1 MRVRVSPRAQKF
13 INMFKLKSFGND
25 FVWTPELAYIIG
37 LLVTD
42 GCLSKDGR
50 HIIMRSS
57 EKSLLKTFKK
67 CLKIKNKIGKTKKG
81 KIVSY
86 RIQFGNT
93 QFYNWLLK
101 IGLTPAKTYTIN
113 KIKIPE
119 LYFKDFLRGHLDGDG
134 NILFYKDHYNF
145 YKGRNYNNQRVF
157 VRFISASK
165 KHLNWLRQEII
176 KLVGVK
182 GAFIMNRPKSMNR
195 VFMYEIKFAK
205 KESIKLLKWIYYK
218 KDIPCLK
225 RKRNIAERAI
235 KMILKE
241 KRRKYKFVK

>member
-1 MRVRVSPRAQKF
+1 
-13 INMFKLKSFGND
+13 MFKLKSFRNN
-25 FVWTPELAYIIG
+25 FVWTPELTYAIG

-42 GCLSKDGR
+42 ECLSKDSR

-57 EKSLLKTFKK
+57 EKSLLKIFKK

-86 RIQFGNT
+86 RIQFGNK

-134 NILFYKDHYNF
+134 NMVIFYFIQIVIIFIKD
-145 YKGRNYNNQRVF
+145 V
-157 VRFISASK
+157 II
-165 KHLNWLRQEII
+165 II
-176 KLVGVK
+176 KEFL
-182 GAFIMNRPKSMNR
+182 
-195 VFMYEIKFAK
+195 
-205 KESIKLLKWIYYK
+205 
-218 KDIPCLK
+218 
-225 RKRNIAERAI
+225 
-235 KMILKE
+235 
-241 KRRKYKFVK
+241 